1 MTRWASAFVAAL
13 AALSQRASAITQEE
27 GVAAL
32 AEFKDLK
39 AMDYDTILCDTCLI
53 EVDCTWPCELAC
65 ILDLPVDF
73 VGRTCP
79 VCLEYYGCQGCKFLC
94 PYLETLSP
102 TSMPSFKPTPPQ
114 TPYPTIVPSP
124 VPTSKPTDVPTP
136 SPTNAPSYY
145 PTTSPSYTPTPVPTH
160 IPTYG
165 PTPAPTQT
173 PSYPPTPSPFPVPSS
188 APSYAPTPAPSAA
201 PSGGPSPRPT
211 GKPSYAPSIGPSAT
225 PTIAP
230 TPAPE
235 FFIYYSSE
243 DKYLYGYQYLS
254 GTNSLIYEDK
264 YDGDLKCDEVSEM
277 LFWSSSTK
285 GYIKALDLRSDEV
298 YTVLEGVTGVQGL
311 AVDANIGVLYFTEMG
326 TPAIMSV
333 SYNGG
338 NATTIHTFDD
348 KVPYGLDIAPEEQN
362 VWGTGTIYV
371 TAYDQSM
378 GYILAMSMDGLSS
391 DIIYK
396 TGYNSIYG
404 VLVDDKAK
412 MMYWIEN
419 RGIANG
425 IYMMYYVEDMDSIMF
440 LQDQEEAFWL
450 MAIFDIDMMFTA
462 DYEQGFVYEFA
473 LAEDGSIGDTTELI
487 SVQEPRCIA
496 YFYGLD
502 KSEGKVSGSG
512 AGQASIAHDTEASA
526 ISPESAAPAVKRS
539 AKVANLA
546 AAKKVVDESATSAH
560 SLPSTAAMAVVGL
573 FTAGIVGAAVS
584 FRRMRN
590 GAYSNIPSAEAW

>member
-1 MTRWASAFVAAL
+1 
-13 AALSQRASAITQEE
+13 
-27 GVAAL
+27 
-32 AEFKDLK
+32 
-39 AMDYDTILCDTCLI
+39 
-53 EVDCTWPCELAC
+53 
-65 ILDLPVDF
+65 
-73 VGRTCP
+73 
-79 VCLEYYGCQGCKFLC
+79 
-94 PYLETLSP
+94 
-102 TSMPSFKPTPPQ
+102 
-114 TPYPTIVPSP
+114 
-124 VPTSKPTDVPTP
+124 
-136 SPTNAPSYY
+136 
-145 PTTSPSYTPTPVPTH
+145 
-160 IPTYG
+160 
-165 PTPAPTQT
+165 
-173 PSYPPTPSPFPVPSS
+173 VPSS
-188 APSYAPTPAPSAA
+188 APSYAPTPAPSSN
-201 PSGGPSPRPT
+201 PSAGPTPRPT
-211 GKPSYAPSIGPSAT
+211 GKPSYAPSIGPSAV

-264 YDGDLKCDEVSEM
+264 FDGDLKCDEVSEM

-502 KSEGKVSGSG
+502 KSEGKISGSG
-512 AGQASIAHDTEASA
+512 AGQASIAHDTAQASA
-526 ISPESAAPAVKRS
+526 KSSPAQPAAKRN
-539 AKVANLA
+539 AKVATTLA
-546 AAKKVVDESATSAH
+546 ASSSAKTELEAPTSLLETMPTSA
-560 SLPSTAAMAVVGL
+560 LALVIGM
-573 FTAGIVGAAVS
+573 FTAGMAGL
-584 FRRMRN
+584 
-590 GAYSNIPSAEAW
+590 GAYVRRTRGSSYTSIPSEL

>member
-1 MTRWASAFVAAL
+1 MVLRLISLAL
-13 AALSQRASAITQEE
+13 LSVGTQAITQEE

-39 AMDYDTILCDTCLI
+39 AMDYDTIPCDTCLI

-114 TPYPTIVPSP
+114 TPYPTIVPRPCRRASRRTCRP
-124 VPTSKPTDVPTP
+124 PRRPTRRRTTRRPRRRTRRRPCRRTSRRTARRRRRR
-136 SPTNAPSYY
+136 NA
-145 PTTSPSYTPTPVPTH
+145 VL
-160 IPTYG
+160 
-165 PTPAPTQT
+165 PADAVAVSRCRRRRRHTRRRPRRGRAVGR
-173 PSYPPTPSPFPVPSS
+173 PL
-188 APSYAPTPAPSAA
+188 AA
-201 PSGGPSPRPT
+201 PDRQALVRAVDRPV
-211 GKPSYAPSIGPSAT
+211 GDADDRAD
-225 PTIAP
+225 AR
-230 TPAPE
+230 AE

-512 AGQASIAHDTEASA
+512 AGQASIAHDTELSTGEREGAHEGA
-526 ISPESAAPAVKRS
+526 GRDLARGVVLRQDGARGADVAPRDHAHVGAALVIG
-539 AKVANLA
+539 
-546 AAKKVVDESATSAH
+546 
-560 SLPSTAAMAVVGL
+560 M
-573 FTAGIVGAAVS
+573 FTAGMAGLGATPEDARS
-584 FRRMRN
+584 
-590 GAYSNIPSAEAW
+590 YTSIPSEP

>member
-1 MTRWASAFVAAL
+1 M
-13 AALSQRASAITQEE
+13 
-27 GVAAL
+27 
-32 AEFKDLK
+32 
-39 AMDYDTILCDTCLI
+39 
-53 EVDCTWPCELAC
+53 
-65 ILDLPVDF
+65 
-73 VGRTCP
+73 
-79 VCLEYYGCQGCKFLC
+79 
-94 PYLETLSP
+94 
-102 TSMPSFKPTPPQ
+102 
-114 TPYPTIVPSP
+114 
-124 VPTSKPTDVPTP
+124 PTP
-136 SPTNAPSYY
+136 SPY
-145 PTTSPSYTPTPVPTH
+145 
-160 IPTYG
+160 
-165 PTPAPTQT
+165 
-173 PSYPPTPSPFPVPSS
+173 PVPSA
-188 APSYAPTPAPSAA
+188 APSYAPTPAPSAL
-201 PSGGPSPRPT
+201 PSPVPT
-211 GKPSYAPSIGPSAT
+211 PHPTAKPTYAPSIGPSAT

-235 FFIYYSSE
+235 FFICYSSE

-526 ISPESAAPAVKRS
+526 ISPESAAPVVKRS

-584 FRRMRN
+584 FRRMRT
-590 GAYSNIPSAEAW
+590 GAYSNIPSGEAW

>member
-1 MTRWASAFVAAL
+1 M
-13 AALSQRASAITQEE
+13 
-27 GVAAL
+27 
-32 AEFKDLK
+32 
-39 AMDYDTILCDTCLI
+39 
-53 EVDCTWPCELAC
+53 
-65 ILDLPVDF
+65 
-73 VGRTCP
+73 
-79 VCLEYYGCQGCKFLC
+79 
-94 PYLETLSP
+94 
-102 TSMPSFKPTPPQ
+102 
-114 TPYPTIVPSP
+114 
-124 VPTSKPTDVPTP
+124 
-136 SPTNAPSYY
+136 
-145 PTTSPSYTPTPVPTH
+145 
-160 IPTYG
+160 
-165 PTPAPTQT
+165 
-173 PSYPPTPSPFPVPSS
+173 
-188 APSYAPTPAPSAA
+188 
-201 PSGGPSPRPT
+201 
-211 GKPSYAPSIGPSAT
+211 
-225 PTIAP
+225 
-230 TPAPE
+230 
-235 FFIYYSSE
+235 
-243 DKYLYGYQYLS
+243 
-254 GTNSLIYEDK
+254 
-264 YDGDLKCDEVSEM
+264 
-277 LFWSSSTK
+277 
-285 GYIKALDLRSDEV
+285 
-298 YTVLEGVTGVQGL
+298 
-311 AVDANIGVLYFTEMG
+311 LYFTEMG

-502 KSEGKVSGSG
+502 KSEGKISGSG
-512 AGQASIAHDTEASA
+512 AGQASIAHDSAEATA
-526 ISPESAAPAVKRS
+526 KSPAQPAAKRN
-539 AKVANLA
+539 AKVASL
-546 AAKKVVDESATSAH
+546 AAKKVVDARETQAH
-560 SLPSTAAMAVVGL
+560 SLPSTAAVAVVGL
-573 FTAGIVGAAVS
+573 FTVGLVGAAVS

-590 GAYSNIPSAEAW
+590 GAYSNIPSAESW

>member
-1 MTRWASAFVAAL
+1 M
-13 AALSQRASAITQEE
+13 
-27 GVAAL
+27 
-32 AEFKDLK
+32 
-39 AMDYDTILCDTCLI
+39 
-53 EVDCTWPCELAC
+53 
-65 ILDLPVDF
+65 
-73 VGRTCP
+73 
-79 VCLEYYGCQGCKFLC
+79 
-94 PYLETLSP
+94 
-102 TSMPSFKPTPPQ
+102 
-114 TPYPTIVPSP
+114 
-124 VPTSKPTDVPTP
+124 
-136 SPTNAPSYY
+136 
-145 PTTSPSYTPTPVPTH
+145 
-160 IPTYG
+160 
-165 PTPAPTQT
+165 
-173 PSYPPTPSPFPVPSS
+173 
-188 APSYAPTPAPSAA
+188 
-201 PSGGPSPRPT
+201 
-211 GKPSYAPSIGPSAT
+211 
-225 PTIAP
+225 
-230 TPAPE
+230 
-235 FFIYYSSE
+235 
-243 DKYLYGYQYLS
+243 
-254 GTNSLIYEDK
+254 
-264 YDGDLKCDEVSEM
+264 
-277 LFWSSSTK
+277 
-285 GYIKALDLRSDEV
+285 
-298 YTVLEGVTGVQGL
+298 LEGVTGVQGL

-512 AGQASIAHDTEASA
+512 AGQASIAHDTSSAQASA
-526 ISPESAAPAVKRS
+526 KAPTKAAKAATSLAASSS
-539 AKVANLA
+539 AKTELEAPTSLL
-546 AAKKVVDESATSAH
+546 ETMPTSA
-560 SLPSTAAMAVVGL
+560 LALVIGM
-573 FTAGIVGAAVS
+573 FTAGMAGL
-584 FRRMRN
+584 
-590 GAYSNIPSAEAW
+590 GAYARRTRGSYTSIPSEL